1 MNVKIS
7 VSRTETRSEIEP
19 VFFQLLSELRLFFI
33 AEFFEECGRACLL
46 DHGTAHIRKRGP
58 PDQLIHPRA
67 ESRTEKYGFDTAF
80 QIPRK
85 AAALD

>member
-1 MNVKIS
+1 MNIKIS
-7 VSRTETRSEIEP
+7 VSRAETRSEVQA
-19 VFFQLLSELRLFFI
+19 VFFQFLSELRLFFI
-33 AEFFEECGRACLL
+33 AEFFEECGRTCLL